1 MSVNYKKN
9 IFGDIIGIIDNNG
22 QEIAKYVYDAWGNHK
37 TYVLNDGIFVDILV
51 ETSYTQSGL
60 NNKLIAQIS
69 PFRYR
74 SYYYDTETGLYYL
87 NSRYYD
93 PETGRF
99 INADDI
105 SILVEGK
112 EFHNVLKL
120 YAYCNNNP
128 IYGLFFYCHKLANVR
143 KN

>member
-9 IFGDIIGIIDNNG
+9 IFGDVIGIIDSTGN
-22 QEIAKYVYDAWGNHK
+22 EIVKYIYDAWKNHK
-37 TYVLNDGIFVDILV
+37 TYVLNDGIFVDIFLQL
-51 ETSYTQSGL
+51 SYTQSGL

-74 SYYYDTETGLYYL
+74 SYYYDTETNLYYL

-99 INADDI
+99 INTDDI

-112 EFHNVLKL
+112 EFHNGLKL

-128 IYGLFFYCHKLANVR
+128 IYGLFFIAIN
-143 KN
+143 

>member
-1 MSVNYKKN
+1 MV
-9 IFGDIIGIIDNNG
+9 I
-22 QEIAKYVYDAWGNHK
+22 
-37 TYVLNDGIFVDILV
+37 LNDGQFVDILV

-74 SYYYDTETGLYYL
+74 SYYYDSETNLYYL

-99 INADDI
+99 INADDVSMLEVTQN
-105 SILVEGK
+105 SINGL
-112 EFHNVLKL
+112 NL
-120 YAYCNNNP
+120 YCYCLNP
-128 IYGLFFYCHKLANVR
+128 LLLLPK
-143 KN
+143 

>member
-1 MSVNYKKN
+1 M
-9 IFGDIIGIIDNNG
+9 
-22 QEIAKYVYDAWGNHK
+22 ETAKYVYDTWGNHK
-37 TYVLNDGIFVDILV
+37 TYVLNGGIFIDSSLQS
-51 ETSYTQSGL
+51 SYTQSGL
-60 NNKLIAQIS
+60 NNKFIAELN

-93 PETGRF
+93 SETGRF
-99 INADDI
+99 INTDDI

-112 EFHNVLKL
+112 EFHNGLKL

>member
-9 IFGDIIGIIDNNG
+9 IFGDVIGIIDNNG

-37 TYVLNDGIFVDILV
+37 TYVQNNGTFVYILV
-51 ETSYTQSGL
+51 ETSYAQSGL

-74 SYYYDTETGLYYL
+74 SYYYDTETNLYYL

-112 EFHNVLKL
+112 VFHNGLNL
-120 YAYCNNNP
+120 YAYSNSNTN
-128 IYGLFFYCHKLANVR
+128 LWFFLLP
-143 KN
+143 